1 MLVYFML
8 QNELPF
14 GSWRDNELDTFG
26 KIVGRQMALP
36 SNLSSGAIDLIDKVK
51 IVYVQTKYIYFLKYE
66 EHRIGLQ
73 SYESI
78 CPHTIHLTCTVNGR
92 PFLNFGTATASMPMH
107 PCRSKDVKCVGG
119 LGLEHLFICVL
130 MSRAIHAAL
139 DGHQFWNFGTTLRSN
154 MHSG

>member
-26 KIVGRQMALP
+26 KIVGRHMALP

-73 SYESI
+73 SYESMS
-78 CPHTIHLTCTVNGR
+78 PHHLINMCRQWSAIFKLWNSNCVNAHAPLPFQGRKMCRWSGPGALIH
-92 PFLNFGTATASMPMH
+92 MY
-107 PCRSKDVKCVGG
+107 
-119 LGLEHLFICVL
+119 
-130 MSRAIHAAL
+130 
-139 DGHQFWNFGTTLRSN
+139 
-154 MHSG
+154 